1 MSKILLKV
9 FHKQVKSQMCEI
21 DDATYLY
28 YVLMKL
34 SVSTPEKYQVIKE
47 SIEYIHEQMPNI

>member
-1 MSKILLKV
+1 
-9 FHKQVKSQMCEI
+9 MCKI